1 LKFGDVVTAV
11 ASLVVGY
18 VLLYLVLLAV
28 MIPVSSY
35 WGPDVAMIVSVL
47 VASLVV
53 GYVFAAKIHEASR
66 IKAIGRIAVLLSFV
80 FVFLTSAMFG
90 NPYANDAIQEGL
102 KSMYATGGWTTWDW
116 VAYSTLMMVMLLVLN
131 VVLAL
136 VLSFIG
142 LYAGSMLRKP
152 KKT

>member
-1 LKFGDVVTAV
+1 LKFGDVVTA
-11 ASLVVGY
+11 
-18 VLLYLVLLAV
+18 
-28 MIPVSSY
+28 
-35 WGPDVAMIVSVL
+35 

-102 KSMYATGGWTTWDW
+102 ES
-116 VAYSTLMMVMLLVLN
+116 SMLLVGGLRG
-131 VVLAL
+131 
-136 VLSFIG
+136 IG
-142 LYAGSMLRKP
+142 LLIRR
-152 KKT
+152 